1 MPGNRQ
7 GNPTNSPVIQAIIDA
22 IDVARDVHDNDAA
35 TKLQAALSALQRNKR
50 LTHNADAKYNAHRY
64 PDKSITYTKVATYDQ
79 CPARFNLSR
88 DAQSLLSW
96 MGSVVSQDGLVCV
109 PQSYMASILRIS
121 NRQQLRRAINELIQ
135 DQYIVIYDQPTKGTH
150 QATTY
155 MMDHRII
162 RSGKDPND
170 NDIDNY
176 ITLTTRH
183 KDKLHTTTAYQ
194 QAIIT
199 QKRPYGKNIRIGTVV
214 PTNTQ
219 TDTKEKEPVRTQQQ
233 RTSSKSKPKPPI
245 ESTTNDTINTN
256 NLSIPAPD
264 TDIDD
269 IMLDIIGK
277 EMFV

>member
-50 LTHNADAKYNAHRY
+50 LTHNADAKYNTHRY
-64 PDKSITYTKVATYDQ
+64 PDRSITYTKVATYDQ
-79 CPARFNLSR
+79 CPARFDLSR

-96 MGSVVSQDGLVCV
+96 MGAVASQDGLVRV
-109 PQSYMASILRIS
+109 SQSDMASILRIS

-135 DQYIVIYDQPTKGTH
+135 DQYIVVYDQPPKGSH

-155 MMDHRII
+155 MIDRRII

-176 ITLTTRH
+176 VALTANH
-183 KDKLHTTTAYQ
+183 KDKLHTTAAYQ

-199 QKRPYGKNIRIGTVV
+199 QKCSDGKIIRIGTVV
-214 PTNTQ
+214 PV
-219 TDTKEKEPVRTQQQ
+219 DKAKEPASAPTKAD
-233 RTSSKSKPKPPI
+233 TSPRIPKPRV
-245 ESTTNDTINTN
+245 NDTMVLDKLSTN
-256 NLSIPAPD
+256 IIPPPN
-264 TDIDD
+264 IDD
-269 IMLDIIGK
+269 IMIPDINNIDG
-277 EMFV
+277 M